1 MMHAILIFITAIY
14 YTLPELMT
22 ASTVI
27 NRLIIIS
34 PALRV
39 KEKRERIQAPL
50 KNNESCVTVFC
61 H

>member
-22 ASTVI
+22 APTVI

-34 PALRV
+34 PAFRF
-39 KEKRERIQAPL
+39 KEKREHIRVPL
-50 KNNESCVTVFC
+50 KTMRVG
-61 H
+61 

>member
-22 ASTVI
+22 APTVI

-34 PALRV
+34 PCA
-39 KEKRERIQAPL
+39 Q
-50 KNNESCVTVFC
+50 S
-61 H
+61 